1 MQELEH
7 LTSRI
12 FSNYTSYFVKENAN
26 KKAKVSSEEQ
36 TIFRLIFSS
45 MLAIF
50 GIIFAVA
57 AATITAGYLIT
68 IMATLIGLVIGR
80 VLGAHIGL
88 FILNNIPDFE
98 SCTVTI
104 DSNKKVIIKNRPK
117 NKLIAWY
124 LK

>member
-1 MQELEH
+1 
-7 LTSRI
+7 
-12 FSNYTSYFVKENAN
+12 
-26 KKAKVSSEEQ
+26 
-36 TIFRLIFSS
+36 

-57 AATITAGYLIT
+57 AATTTAGYLIT
-68 IMATLIGLVIGR
+68 IVIGTIGLLIGA
-80 VLGAHIGL
+80 VLGVHIGS
-88 FILNNIPDFE
+88 FIVDKIPDFK

-117 NKLIAWY
+117 IKLIAWY